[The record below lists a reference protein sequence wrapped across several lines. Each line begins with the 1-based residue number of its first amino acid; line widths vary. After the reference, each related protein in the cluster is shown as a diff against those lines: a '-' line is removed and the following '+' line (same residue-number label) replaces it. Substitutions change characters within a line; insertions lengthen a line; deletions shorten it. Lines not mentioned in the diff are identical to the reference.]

1 MTVPVR
7 EVLLISE
14 RPPKFFVIK
23 DAMLIVFGWLMKE
36 KKINEL
42 KAESR
47 EKKNQERQEEKEE
60 DKSEFESISTS
71 TR

>member
-47 EKKNQERQEEKEE
+47 EKKKSRETGRERRRQE
-60 DKSEFESISTS
+60 
-71 TR
+71 

>member
-47 EKKNQERQEEKEE
+47 EKKNQERQEEKVE